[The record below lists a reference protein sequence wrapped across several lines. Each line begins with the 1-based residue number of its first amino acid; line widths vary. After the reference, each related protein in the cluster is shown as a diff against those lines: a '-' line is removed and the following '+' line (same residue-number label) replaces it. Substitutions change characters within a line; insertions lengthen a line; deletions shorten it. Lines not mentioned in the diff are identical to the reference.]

1 LQQGGKNATLRFS
14 LEESVWFHKGQE
26 VSELVSLSLEPNVTI
41 QENEQYIS
49 IKGSLEMTG
58 EYRKLDS
65 SSDEDQAF
73 FHSQQKYVHQVDER
87 EEGLCEF
94 FHRFPVDITLP
105 KNRVRS
111 LEELNISIDSFD
123 YVLPEKA
130 CLKLTAD
137 LSING
142 VYQDDAV
149 TTQDHRENVL
159 SHANEPKEIENE
171 DWTQGPL
178 FTDQRDEDEE
188 LREESHEDHLF
199 SFTAEAKKEKNRE
212 NEVEHEH
219 TDKVEHVPIQFI
231 STSEKEEEK
240 ELALADVRYHQD
252 EEDDIKHE
260 QNVQH
265 EARAEKVEGLL
276 EHSNSKEVAE
286 HVTEESSSSS
296 NHELL
301 MEESSMDE
309 ESVDKLE
316 EESSEE
322 KDKSILLKSKKEK
335 KKGKYKTI
343 SLTDF
348 FARKD
353 DSGPAKLKVCI
364 VQQGDTLETIAERY
378 DVTQQ
383 QILRLN
389 HLEPTQDVYE
399 GQVLYIP
406 VQLSKSH

>member
-49 IKGSLEMTG
+49 IRGSLEMTG

-65 SSDEDQAF
+65 SSDQELAF
-73 FHSQQKYVHQVDER
+73 VHSQQKYVHQVDER

-149 TTQDHRENVL
+149 TTQDQRENVL
-159 SHANEPKEIENE
+159 TEANEPKEIENE
-171 DWTQGPL
+171 NWMDGSL
-178 FTDQRDEDEE
+178 YTDDRDEEEE
-188 LREESHEDHLF
+188 LKEESHEDHLF
-199 SFTAEAKKEKNRE
+199 SFSAEAKKEKNRE
-212 NEVEHEH
+212 DEVEHEH
-219 TDKVEHVPIQFI
+219 TEKVEHVPIQFI
-231 STSEKEEEK
+231 NTSEKEEEK
-240 ELALADVRYHQD
+240 ELELADVRYQQD
-252 EEDDIKHE
+252 DEVKHE
-260 QNVQH
+260 LNDKQETRVETVG
-265 EARAEKVEGLL
+265 EAF

-286 HVTEESSSSS
+286 HLTEESSSSS

-301 MEESSMDE
+301 MEESSINE
-309 ESVDKLE
+309 ESVEKVE

-322 KDKSILLKSKKEK
+322 KDKNILLKSKKEK